1 MQEPGAYTAQ
11 IDRSFRVP
19 RPLHRSSRGQPN
31 ITNRP
36 GESVVFLPFCGAAVL
51 LPMPP
56 FRQAGFTM
64 PMEAV
69 AGLFSLEMHA

>member
-36 GESVVFLPFCGAAVL
+36 GESAVL
-51 LPMPP
+51 LP
-56 FRQAGFTM
+56 F
-64 PMEAV
+64 AV
-69 AGLFSLEMHA
+69 QPSYSHASLPASWVHHADGGCRGSFSLEMHA